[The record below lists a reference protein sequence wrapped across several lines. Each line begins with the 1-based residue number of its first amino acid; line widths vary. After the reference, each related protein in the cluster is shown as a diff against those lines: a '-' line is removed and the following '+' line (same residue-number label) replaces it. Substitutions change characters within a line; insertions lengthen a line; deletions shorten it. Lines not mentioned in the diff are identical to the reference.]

1 MGLLVLVGVVGVHLN
16 CAGRVGDA
24 GALGVRVSAVSGGVL
39 PMPSFLSDK
48 IPLVCQ
54 ELREV
59 YTSGIDEAL
68 PVQGS
73 AAAPARVL
81 WSDEGSICVQDG
93 DVVTLGQRVAMISG
107 GELVIPGFLSDKK
120 PLVCEELCE
129 WCAPGVGDAV
139 LVSCSAA
146 DPVCVGSFCVQGG
159 DVVALDQRVT
169 MISGGELLIPR
180 FLSDKK
186 PLVCEELCEWCAPG
200 VGDAVLVSC
209 SAADPI
215 CGLGVLADVTEML
228 LATVVEDGS
237 TCLGEAAVA
246 ATTLSTPSRECGSG
260 PTGTGLLFPT
270 AGAVEFN
277 SSLEPTSVRSVRARN
292 VCGQLSSPDFLWRQ
306 AWRVAVACGRLHDR
320 VPETSGHHVV
330 GMESAPG

>member
-1 MGLLVLVGVVGVHLN
+1 MMGLLVLVGVVGVHLN

-81 WSDEGSICVQDG
+81 WSDEGSICVQ
-93 DVVTLGQRVAMISG
+93 
-107 GELVIPGFLSDKK
+107 
-120 PLVCEELCE
+120 
-129 WCAPGVGDAV
+129 
-139 LVSCSAA
+139 
-146 DPVCVGSFCVQGG
+146 GG
-159 DVVALDQRVT
+159 DVAALDQRVT

-215 CGLGVLADVTEML
+215 CGLGVPADVTEML

-270 AGAVEFN
+270 AGAAEFN